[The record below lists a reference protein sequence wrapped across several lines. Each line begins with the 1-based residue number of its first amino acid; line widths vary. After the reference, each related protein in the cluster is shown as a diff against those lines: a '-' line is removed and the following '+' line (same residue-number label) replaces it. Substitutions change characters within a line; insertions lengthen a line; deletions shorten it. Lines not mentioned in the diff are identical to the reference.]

1 MKQSM
6 TVGLE
11 PPAINLNP
19 NGRINSANRRS
30 FPLVMFVIVATLL
43 VIFNFFLVL
52 LPSFSFFN
60 PSSLPSVPLTGH
72 YINSCNT
79 NENQEFDIHKIKR
92 PTGIP
97 KAFLKKVDTKVCF
110 SFLSSLL
117 FSSPP
122 PLFFFDHQKLHP
134 SFLFF
139 LPFSL
144 PFPLLPFSLIPLSL
158 PLSFPLSR
166 FFSDSQWHQPSD
178 LPLLLDLLF
187 LPLSCSLETLPYF

>member
-19 NGRINSANRRS
+19 NGRINTANRRS

-72 YINSCNT
+72 YINSCPT
-79 NENQEFDIHKIKR
+79 NGNPEFDIHKIKR

-110 SFLSSLL
+110 SFLSSLPLL

-122 PLFFFDHQKLHP
+122 PLYFLDHQRLHP
-134 SFLFF
+134 SLLFS

-144 PFPLLPFSLIPLSL
+144 PFLVFPFSLIPLSL
-158 PLSFPLSR
+158 PLPSSLPALV
-166 FFSDSQWHQPSD
+166 SDS
-178 LPLLLDLLF
+178 
-187 LPLSCSLETLPYF
+187 